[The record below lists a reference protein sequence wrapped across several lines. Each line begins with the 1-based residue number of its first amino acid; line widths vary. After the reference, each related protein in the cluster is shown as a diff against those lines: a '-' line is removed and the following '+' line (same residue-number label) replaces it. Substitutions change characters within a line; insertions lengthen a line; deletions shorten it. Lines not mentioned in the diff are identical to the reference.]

1 MLLFL
6 TVRGY
11 ETIEVTDK
19 DDITDITGGNGQLVA
34 YRTLCASPSD
44 PSTHFPSFSPLFYLF
59 FTSFYVEFLRLC
71 YFFSDRIF
79 KNKRHPW
86 RW

>member
-34 YRTLCASPSD
+34 YRTLCAIRSFNS
-44 PSTHFPSFSPLFYLF
+44 FPLF
-59 FTSFYVEFLRLC
+59 FTSFLPLFLPHFTLN
-71 YFFSDRIF
+71 F
-79 KNKRHPW
+79 
-86 RW
+86 